1 MGRRFPY
8 VKLHD
13 QFPHHQKIGA
23 LSDAAFR
30 AQVTAICYSHAL
42 STDGFYPAAEVRR
55 HPRRAVDEL
64 VRTGVWTPTDGGYS
78 IHDYGEWNETKAE
91 IEARANAKSIAGAMG
106 AATRWGDGT
115 THVAGVNAI
124 ATASGSADL
133 EVQKPQPRDK
143 VYTAEFHAF
152 WAAYPRHEAKRAA
165 FKAWEQAI
173 KRADASLIVIG
184 AEGFAN
190 DPNRT
195 EEFTPHPATWLNRDC
210 WEDDPQPERGSN
222 GYVSPVDRLA
232 RRAME
237 VIRDRP

>member
-1 MGRRFPY
+1 MGKRFPY

-78 IHDYGEWNETKAE
+78 IHDYGEWNETKVE

-133 EVQKPQPRDK
+133 EVPKPQPRDK
-143 VYTAEFHAF
+143 VLAGEFEEF
-152 WAAYPRHEAKRAA
+152 WAVYPRKDDKQKALAKFRTVRGKVPLA
-165 FKAWEQAI
+165 EI
-173 KRADASLIVIG
+173 LDG
-184 AEGFAN
+184 AERYRD
-190 DPNRT
+190 DPNR
-195 EEFTPHPATWLNRDC
+195 EAEFTKLATTWLNAGS
-210 WEDDPQPERGSN
+210 WANGPLPSSN
-222 GYVSPVDRLA
+222 GQGGTDLDAWMKEA
-232 RRAME
+232 RRG
-237 VIRDRP
+237 